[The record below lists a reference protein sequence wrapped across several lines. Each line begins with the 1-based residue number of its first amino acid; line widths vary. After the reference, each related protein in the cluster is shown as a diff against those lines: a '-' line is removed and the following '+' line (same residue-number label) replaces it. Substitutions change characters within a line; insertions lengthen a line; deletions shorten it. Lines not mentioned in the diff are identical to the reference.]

1 MEELK
6 ELNLLYI
13 EDEIRTR
20 DNYTKTFRLLFNKVF
35 TSDSYDEAVNIFTN
49 ELIDFILLDIE
60 LKSERNGFDISK
72 KIREFD
78 SNIPIVFLTGHNEKE
93 IILEAINSNIN
104 GYIIKPLSIE
114 KFLEVTK
121 TLFKKI
127 DSQKIIKFKEFTFN
141 SDTLELF
148 DKENKLIKLGKKET
162 KLLQTLLFNTDKL
175 LSREFLE
182 YEIWSEPLFSDTTL
196 KNLIASLRKKVGKE
210 TIINISKLGWKI
222 ELI

>member
-20 DNYTKTFRLLFNKVF
+20 DNYTKTFRLLFNEVF

-60 LKSERNGFDISK
+60 LQSERNGFDISK

-127 DSQKIIKFKEFTFN
+127 DSQKIIKFKDFIFN

-148 DKENKLIKLGKKET
+148 DKENRLIKLGKKET

-182 YEIWSEPLFSDTTL
+182 YEIWSEPLLSDTTL
-196 KNLIASLRKKVGKE
+196 KNLIASLRKKIGKE
-210 TIINISKLGWKI
+210 TITNISKLGWKI